1 MLKFYIFSKDSV
13 SYKRYK
19 IFSVKR
25 LFIFLIIQIII
36 AFILINLISKVY
48 HTPKEKKLE
57 EKISYLLVEYK
68 DVNNRLRN
76 IDYLLSN
83 IRDYDSVIYTALF
96 DYIPN
101 TKDKFKSYYLEDT
114 LSNEYLDMVNSTNQR
129 ITTLEDKLEKQKY
142 ILADVFNKTKTKEDM
157 ISHIPAI
164 QPVSNK
170 DLKYTSSGWG
180 YRIHPI
186 YKIKLFHYGMDFVIK
201 EGTKVFATGDAKV
214 VSIQNDKRGYGNSII
229 LDHGYGYKTLY
240 GHLSKINVKVNQKVK
255 RGDVIALS
263 GNTGT
268 STGPHLHYEVLKD
281 NKKINPINFYFNDL
295 SIDQYSKMIEISSK
309 IMKSLD

>member
-1 MLKFYIFSKDSV
+1 MLKFFIFSKDRV
-13 SYKRYK
+13 SYVRYK
-19 IFSVKR
+19 IFSFKR
-25 LFIFLIIQIII
+25 LLFFLLIQIII
-36 AFILINLISKVY
+36 AFIFINLISTFY
-48 HTPKEKKLE
+48 RTSKEKKLE
-57 EKISYLLVEYK
+57 EKITYLLTEYQ
-68 DVNNRLRN
+68 DVNNRLMN
-76 IDYLLSN
+76 IDYLLGN
-83 IRDYDSVIYTALF
+83 IKDYDSVIYTALF
-96 DYIPN
+96 DYVPN
-101 TKDKFKSYYLEDT
+101 EKEKFESYYLEDS
-114 LSNEYLDMVNSTNQR
+114 LNNEYLDMVNSTNQR

-157 ISHIPAI
+157 ISHIPSI

-180 YRIHPI
+180 FRIHPI
-186 YKIKLFHYGMDFVIK
+186 YRIKLFHYGMDFVIK
-201 EGTKVFATGDAKV
+201 EGTDVFATGDAKV
-214 VSIQNDKRGYGNSII
+214 ISIQKDKRGYGNSVI

-240 GHLSKINVKVNQKVK
+240 GHLNKIKVKVNQKIK
-255 RGDVIALS
+255 RGEVIAFS